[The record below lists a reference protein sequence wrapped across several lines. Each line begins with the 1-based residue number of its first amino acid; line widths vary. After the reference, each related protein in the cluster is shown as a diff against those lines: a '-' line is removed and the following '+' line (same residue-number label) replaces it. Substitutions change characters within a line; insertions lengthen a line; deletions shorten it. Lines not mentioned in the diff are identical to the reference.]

1 VSYLAP
7 IPQTGGETWSL
18 AADLTPA
25 DFARVAAIMQT
36 DARIHLAESKA
47 TLVHSRLSRR
57 LRTLG
62 LARFADYI
70 ALVERDAGERAA
82 LVEALTT
89 NHTHFFREQHHFDHL
104 QGVALPLMREKA
116 RREPVR
122 VWSAGGSSGEEVY
135 TIAMTLLGRDPAWTQ
150 GGKLLLLA
158 TDLSP
163 AMVVAAA
170 AGRYSA
176 AAARHIPAAHQTRWT
191 KATAD
196 GIEIAAEAR
205 ALVTAR
211 VLNLFDPWPM
221 RRQFDAIFCRNV
233 MIYFDKAAQADLE
246 ARLVEQLVPGG
257 FLYIGHS
264 ERLVGP
270 ACAQMESC
278 GQTIYRK
285 HGGPV
290 A

>member
-1 VSYLAP
+1 VSYVAAITPAP
-7 IPQTGGETWSL
+7 GETWSM
-18 AADLTPA
+18 AGELTRA
-25 DFARVAAIMQT
+25 DFAAVAAIVQA

-57 LRTLG
+57 LRTHG
-62 LARFADYI
+62 MTRFTDYL
-70 ALVERDAGERAA
+70 ALVERDAGERAS

-104 QGVALPLMREKA
+104 EAVALPLMREKA

-122 VWSAGGSSGEEVY
+122 IWSAGSSSGEEAY
-135 TIAMTLLGRDPAWTQ
+135 TIAMTLLGRDAGWAQ
-150 GGKLLLLA
+150 DGRLLLLA

-163 AMVVAAA
+163 AMVVATAA
-170 AGRYSA
+170 ARYPA
-176 AAARHIPAAHQTRWT
+176 AAAKAIPAASRTRWT
-191 KATAD
+191 QPHAD
-196 GIEIAAEAR
+196 GFEIAPELR

-233 MIYFDKAAQADLE
+233 MIYFDKTAQAELE
-246 ARLVEQLVPGG
+246 ARLVDQLLPGG

-270 ACAQMESC
+270 ARAQMESC

-285 HGGPV
+285 LDGRL